1 MRKKYWSGVP
11 GNNMWKDICIT
22 QEFDLS
28 LKGMVMEYF
37 EIEKA
42 SRQAFFI
49 DYPLYVSKVEV
60 GAD

>member
-1 MRKKYWSGVP
+1 
-11 GNNMWKDICIT
+11 MWKDICIT

>member
-1 MRKKYWSGVP
+1 
-11 GNNMWKDICIT
+11 MWKDICIT
-22 QEFDLS
+22 QKFDLS

-42 SRQAFFI
+42 SRQVFFI